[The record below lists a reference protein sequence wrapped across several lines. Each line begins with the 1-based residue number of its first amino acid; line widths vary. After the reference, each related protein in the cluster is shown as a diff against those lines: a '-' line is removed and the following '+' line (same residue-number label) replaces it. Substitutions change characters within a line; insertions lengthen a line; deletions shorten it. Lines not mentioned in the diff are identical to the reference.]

1 MDLKELNNR
10 LAKIGDGKFTADV
23 AQDDNVKASLNGSF
37 LSFDRTKKGQVVFCY
52 DNDKIATVETKD
64 GNKFINFSQELAYF
78 DSYGAKMMS
87 EFMAIVA
94 DYLGEEN

>member
-1 MDLKELNNR
+1 MD
-10 LAKIGDGKFTADV
+10 
-23 AQDDNVKASLNGSF
+23 
-37 LSFDRTKKGQVVFCY
+37 QVVFYY
-52 DNDKIATVETKD
+52 DKDKIATVEIED

-87 EFMAIVA
+87 EFMAVIA

>member
-23 AQDDNVKASLNGSF
+23 AQDDSVKASLNGSL
-37 LSFDRTKKGQVVFCY
+37 LSLDRTKKGQVVFHY
-52 DNDKIATVETKD
+52 DKDKIATVETEN
-64 GNKFINFSQELAYF
+64 GTKFINFSQELAYF
-78 DSYGAKMMS
+78 DSYGAKAMS
-87 EFMAIVA
+87 EFMAVVA

>member
-23 AQDDNVKASLNGSF
+23 AQDDDVKASLNGSF
-37 LSFDRTKKGQVVFCY
+37 LSFDRTKKGQVVFYY

-78 DSYGAKMMS
+78 DSYGAK
-87 EFMAIVA
+87 
-94 DYLGEEN
+94 

>member
-23 AQDDNVKASLNGSF
+23 AQDDSVKASLNGSF
-37 LSFDRTKKGQVVFCY
+37 LSLDRTKKGQVVFYY
-52 DNDKIATVETKD
+52 DNDKIATVETEN
-64 GNKFINFSQELAYF
+64 GTKFINFSQELAYF
-78 DSYGAKMMS
+78 DSYGAKAMS
-87 EFMAIVA
+87 EFMAVVA

>member
-23 AQDDNVKASLNGSF
+23 AQDDSVKASLNGSF
-37 LSFDRTKKGQVVFCY
+37 LSLDRAKKGQVVFHY
-52 DNDKIATVETKD
+52 DKDKIATVETEN
-64 GNKFINFSQELAYF
+64 GTKFINFSQELAYF
-78 DSYGAKMMS
+78 DSYGAKAMS
-87 EFMAIVA
+87 EFMAVVA